1 MIRPAWLL
9 SSVLFATACGGG
21 GQYGH
26 SVNYAPLG
34 DEQKA
39 TSTAKEYDPVMF
51 QRQPDQWRGKPVAL
65 FGVVT
70 NRGAGAGGSAYVTL
84 SVRRLEPRNVCESNA
99 DEDTCR
105 VTVSD
110 ADFGLVH
117 AQAVLHGEDDV
128 GEHSVGGGSMVR
140 LVGTFGEEVDPN
152 DGGPIM
158 HVTYYRHWPRGFYVT
173 KSAAKQMRQ

>member
-1 MIRPAWLL
+1 
-9 SSVLFATACGGG
+9 
-21 GQYGH
+21 
-26 SVNYAPLG
+26 
-34 DEQKA
+34 
-39 TSTAKEYDPVMF
+39 
-51 QRQPDQWRGKPVAL
+51 
-65 FGVVT
+65 
-70 NRGAGAGGSAYVTL
+70 
-84 SVRRLEPRNVCESNA
+84 
-99 DEDTCR
+99 